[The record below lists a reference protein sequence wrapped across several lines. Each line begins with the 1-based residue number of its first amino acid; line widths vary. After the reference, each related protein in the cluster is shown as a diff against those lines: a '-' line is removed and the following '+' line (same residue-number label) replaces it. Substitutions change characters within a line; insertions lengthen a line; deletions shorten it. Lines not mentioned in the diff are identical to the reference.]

1 MSDQSIATT
10 TAPKSGGLEYKWKV
24 LISVV
29 FGLFM
34 VILDATVINVAL
46 KTLQG
51 EFHANT
57 NEVQWVISIYTLAV
71 GIATPLSGFLGDRFG
86 AKRIYM
92 LGLAL
97 FVAGS
102 LLCGISTYLPPI
114 SSTNGNLLL
123 LIIFRAVQGVGGG
136 IALPL
141 GTAMLFGSFERKE
154 QGLAFGIFGIVL
166 VFAPAIG
173 PLLGGW
179 LVDQNLW
186 QWIFF
191 INLPIGALG
200 LTLAGLWLKEQR
212 SPRKPKVDVLG
223 ILFSSIGFGAILYG
237 ASSAGEQGVGWG
249 DARTLT
255 AFAVGAVGLI
265 AFAITEL
272 RVQQPLLDLRLFKI
286 RNFLIANIVG
296 WVGVVALF
304 GAEFL
309 LPLYLQI
316 LRGKSA
322 FDTGLVLLPLAI
334 AAGFSI
340 PISGFIADKIG
351 PRVLVVLGFAI
362 LAFNTWQLAQ
372 IDLNTDIGFIA
383 FLLVIRGVAL
393 GLVIQ
398 NTNVAALRDI
408 PLIKLARGTSLVNST
423 QQIIQSVGVAALAT
437 VLSSAVTIQIP
448 AQFLNGSVKLDPSKI
463 PPQFAAQ
470 FHQFQ
475 SQYIDGLHAA
485 YNITLV
491 IAIVTTLLA
500 MMLPGWP
507 GKYGQHAQPTTPAA
521 DEQPQPAL
529 AMLYQFVKEMVCLS

>member
-1 MSDQSIATT
+1 MSYQPDATAI
-10 TAPKSGGLEYKWKV
+10 APKSGGLEYKWKV

-46 KTLQG
+46 KTLQS
-51 EFHANT
+51 EFHANI
-57 NEVQWVISIYTLAV
+57 NEVQWVISIYTLAL

-86 AKRIYM
+86 AKRIYL
-92 LGLAL
+92 LGLVL

-102 LLCGISTYLPPI
+102 LLCGISTALPALPGP
-114 SSTNGNLLL
+114 NGNLIL
-123 LIIFRAVQGVGGG
+123 LIIFRAIQGIGGG

-186 QWIFF
+186 QWIFY

-200 LTLAGLWLKEQR
+200 LTLAALWLKEKR
-212 SPRKPKVDVLG
+212 SPRQPKVDVLG
-223 ILFSSIGFGAILYG
+223 ILFSSVGFGSILYG
-237 ASSAGEQGVGWG
+237 ASAAGEQGVGWG
-249 DARTLT
+249 DTRTLT
-255 AFAVGAVGLI
+255 AFAVGAASLI

-272 RVQQPLLDLRLFKI
+272 RVEEPLLDLRLFKI
-286 RNFLIANIVG
+286 RNFIVANIVG
-296 WVGVVALF
+296 WVGVIALF

-351 PRVLVVLGFAI
+351 PRVLVVVGFAI
-362 LAFNTWQLAQ
+362 LAFNSWQLAQ

-383 FLLVIRGVAL
+383 FLLVIRGLAL

-398 NTNVAALRDI
+398 NTNVAALRDV
-408 PLIKLARGTSLVNST
+408 PLPKLARGTSLVNST
-423 QQIIQSVGVAALAT
+423 QQIIQAVGVAALAT
-437 VLSSAVTIQIP
+437 VLTSAITV
-448 AQFLNGSVKLDPSKI
+448 KI
-463 PPQFAAQ
+463 PPQFASASGGSFDLSKLPPVAQ
-470 FHQFQ
+470 QAYHQFQ
-475 SQYIDGLHAA
+475 SQYIDGLHSA
-485 YNITLV
+485 YTVTLV
-491 IAIVTTLLA
+491 IAIATTLLA

-507 GKYGQHAQPTTPAA
+507 GKYEQQAHAMPAETDKTHEPAA
-521 DEQPQPAL
+521 IPAH
-529 AMLYQFVKEMVCLS
+529 